1 MYGWTPRWDRGLE
14 LLPAAQLAVDRINQ
28 DPTILPVYN
37 LQLTKLDTGACDHGY
52 PSDAIFQFLN
62 EITQEKQH
70 LVGFVGAFCTTLA
83 KAVALVAD
91 SVWATALALNASL
104 QAIDFG
110 TAHKIEF
117 LETVSNELSNVSF
130 TGALVN
136 ATVMNLKL
144 L

>member
-1 MYGWTPRWDRGLE
+1 M
-14 LLPAAQLAVDRINQ
+14 
-28 DPTILPVYN
+28 
-37 LQLTKLDTGACDHGY
+37 
-52 PSDAIFQFLN
+52 
-62 EITQEKQH
+62 
-70 LVGFVGAFCTTLA
+70 
-83 KAVALVAD
+83 
-91 SVWATALALNASL
+91 WATALALNASL